1 MMFWWRQCRSMITSC
16 QALLCPCKFFRIKF
30 ILFLLF
36 LLLFEDLLVII
47 IKRLQM
53 FQKLRSLP
61 VRISLSHVANL
72 ILVLVYSSHYFL
84 NLLCI
89 YLRQLQQRVFLI
101 EASNSYSSIKVPI
114 TSDVE
119 RILVVLMM
127 WAIIFLLLAGI
138 CF

>member
-16 QALLCPCKFFRIKF
+16 KALLCPCKFFRIKF

-84 NLLCI
+84 NLLSI
-89 YLRQLQQRVFLI
+89 YLRELQQRVFLI

-119 RILVVLMM
+119 WILVVLL